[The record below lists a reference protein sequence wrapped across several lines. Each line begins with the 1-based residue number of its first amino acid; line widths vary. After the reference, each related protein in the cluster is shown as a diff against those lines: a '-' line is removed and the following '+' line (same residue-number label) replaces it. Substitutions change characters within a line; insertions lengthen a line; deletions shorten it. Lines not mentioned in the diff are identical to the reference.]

1 MISDKQSGYK
11 TGDSTIKQLLAITHE
26 IHKAF
31 DSSPPKEVRAA
42 FLDISRAFDRVWH
55 EGIIFKLKQ
64 NGIEGEMITILS
76 SFLEG
81 RKQRVTIDGKSS
93 DWVGIEAGVPQ
104 GSILGPIL
112 FLVYIND
119 LVDQVDSEI
128 RIFADDTFIFR
139 IVDQD
144 STTVLNRDL
153 EKITEWA
160 TQWKMVFNPDIQK
173 QAIEVS
179 FSNKRTPSVP
189 ETLDFNHIP
198 VRQESETK
206 HLGMILDSKLNF
218 NSHIAE
224 KISKANQGL
233 GVMQQLSKWIP
244 RRTLEEIYKLYVRP
258 HLDYGDVIYDIADL
272 NKTSIF
278 NSSGPKNNMEKIE
291 MVQYQAA
298 KIVTGA
304 WQGTSRAKLYEDL
317 GWETLQNRRITRKL
331 CLIYEIQKNRFPFYL
346 SDILDAFKF
355 EQNSR
360 YFDRLMFRNVPGRTI
375 KFNSSFFPSSIKDWN
390 LLEYDI
396 KNAVSKQAFKNNVLK
411 LTRPP
416 KKPYFGLLDKN
427 ITKYI
432 TQLRME
438 LSPLRAHKFKYNFN
452 DTSDPFCS
460 VCESTEDTEHFLLH
474 CRSFRLLRTDLIQS
488 VSTIIDNF
496 ENLPR
501 RSKVKTLLYGDPG
514 LDVTRNRSILES
526 VGKFI
531 YKTKRME
538 IH

>member
-1 MISDKQSGYK
+1 M
-11 TGDSTIKQLLAITHE
+11 
-26 IHKAF
+26 
-31 DSSPPKEVRAA
+31 
-42 FLDISRAFDRVWH
+42 
-55 EGIIFKLKQ
+55 
-64 NGIEGEMITILS
+64 
-76 SFLEG
+76 
-81 RKQRVTIDGKSS
+81 
-93 DWVGIEAGVPQ
+93 
-104 GSILGPIL
+104 GPIL

-501 RSKVKTLLYGDPG
+501 RSKVKSLLYGDPG
-514 LDVTRNRSILES
+514 LDVTRN
-526 VGKFI
+526 
-531 YKTKRME
+531 
-538 IH
+538 